1 MNVSIIKNLKFKI
14 EISKL
19 IMSTEIVAKKTSK
32 TGSIAGNWE
41 EISRNY
47 AIPIFLGLLSREA
60 IKASILLLQ
69 DIFTI
74 DMTDVDYNIVV
85 L

>member
-1 MNVSIIKNLKFKI
+1 
-14 EISKL
+14 
-19 IMSTEIVAKKTSK
+19 MSTEIVKAKKT
-32 TGSIAGNWE
+32 TGSVAGNWG

-69 DIFTI
+69 DVFTI

>member
-1 MNVSIIKNLKFKI
+1 
-14 EISKL
+14 
-19 IMSTEIVAKKTSK
+19 MSTEIVMAKKT
-32 TGSIAGNWE
+32 TGSAAGNWK

-69 DIFTI
+69 DVFTI

>member
-1 MNVSIIKNLKFKI
+1 
-14 EISKL
+14 
-19 IMSTEIVAKKTSK
+19 MSTEIVKAKKT
-32 TGSIAGNWE
+32 TGSVAGNWE

-47 AIPIFLGLLSREA
+47 AIPIFLGLL
-60 IKASILLLQ
+60 KASILLLK
-69 DIFTI
+69 DVFTI

>member
-1 MNVSIIKNLKFKI
+1 
-14 EISKL
+14 
-19 IMSTEIVAKKTSK
+19 MSTEIVKAKKT
-32 TGSIAGNWE
+32 TGSVASNWE

>member
-1 MNVSIIKNLKFKI
+1 
-14 EISKL
+14 
-19 IMSTEIVAKKTSK
+19 MSTEIVAKKTS
-32 TGSIAGNWE
+32 GSIAGNWE

>member
-1 MNVSIIKNLKFKI
+1 
-14 EISKL
+14 
-19 IMSTEIVAKKTSK
+19 MSTEIVAKKTSK
-32 TGSIAGNWE
+32 TGSIAWE

>member
-1 MNVSIIKNLKFKI
+1 
-14 EISKL
+14 
-19 IMSTEIVAKKTSK
+19 MSTEIVAKKTSK

-60 IKASILLLQ
+60 IKASILLLYETLTKGKN
-69 DIFTI
+69 TI
-74 DMTDVDYNIVV
+74 WEGYPEKTITGE
-85 L
+85 

>member
-1 MNVSIIKNLKFKI
+1 
-14 EISKL
+14 
-19 IMSTEIVAKKTSK
+19 MSTEIVKAKKT
-32 TGSIAGNWE
+32 TGSVAGNWE

-69 DIFTI
+69 DVFTI

>member
-1 MNVSIIKNLKFKI
+1 
-14 EISKL
+14 
-19 IMSTEIVAKKTSK
+19 MSTEIVKAKKT
-32 TGSIAGNWE
+32 TGSVVGKWE